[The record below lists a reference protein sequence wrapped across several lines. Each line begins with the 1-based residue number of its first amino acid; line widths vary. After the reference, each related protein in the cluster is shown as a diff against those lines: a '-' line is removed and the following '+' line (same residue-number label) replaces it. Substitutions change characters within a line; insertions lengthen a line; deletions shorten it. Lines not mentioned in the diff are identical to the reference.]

1 MNKKTLSER
10 DICTRYITPALEKS
24 GWDKQ
29 LQILEEVSFTDGKI
43 YVTGKITARG
53 IRKRAD
59 SILYYKPNILIAIIE
74 AKDNNHSV
82 RTGIQQGLD
91 YAQILDISYVFSSNG
106 DGFLYHD
113 CTVDTIKKWWN
124 NRKESKVEEV
134 VYDRKAIIENLEKS
148 FQESLQILNEL
159 NNG

>member
-91 YAQILDISYVFSSNG
+91 YAQILDIPYVFSSNG

>member
-1 MNKKTLSER
+1 MSSSTETLT
-10 DICTRYITPALEKS
+10 IGTQVYTLFK
-24 GWDKQ
+24 
-29 LQILEEVSFTDGKI
+29 
-43 YVTGKITARG
+43 G
-53 IRKRAD
+53 INLKLIA
-59 SILYYKPNILIAIIE
+59 YILIAIIE

-91 YAQILDISYVFSSNG
+91 YAQILDIPYVFSSNG

-148 FQESLQILNEL
+148 FQESLQILDEL

>member
-43 YVTGKITARG
+43 YVTEKITARG
-53 IRKRAD
+53 IRKRAG

-91 YAQILDISYVFSSNG
+91 YAQILDIPYVFSSNG
-106 DGFLYHD
+106 EAFLYHYR
-113 CTVDTIKKWWN
+113 TVDTIKKWWN
-124 NRKESKVEEV
+124 NREKSKVEEV

-148 FQESLQILNEL
+148 FQASLQILNEL